1 MERPVDYVDDVMFS
15 LSTSQICTDQVPVF
29 QALVTLVTHLI
40 DVGLRRAQLISQHV
54 LCGESESKDGKVMN
68 LSLHKM

>member
-1 MERPVDYVDDVMFS
+1 MERPDDYVDDVMFS

-54 LCGESESKDGKVMN
+54 
-68 LSLHKM
+68 